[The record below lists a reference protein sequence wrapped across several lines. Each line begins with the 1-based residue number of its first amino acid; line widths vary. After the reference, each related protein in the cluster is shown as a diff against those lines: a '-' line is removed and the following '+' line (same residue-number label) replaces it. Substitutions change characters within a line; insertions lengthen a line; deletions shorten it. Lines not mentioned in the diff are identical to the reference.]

1 MSGKSALIG
10 ICLAVVVGVG
20 AGAYVLFERHFKP
33 RAPVA
38 ERTLPPLDFGRGR
51 GLSYTFV
58 DTGGALQTVD
68 ARDDIPDDA
77 REFVKVSGTS
87 VRRTERTASLVY
99 VADLRVQAADGGFP
113 YKVMTDAQFLELVLP
128 QSSER
133 TLYVKYEPEPA
144 PPPPPRVA
152 RPRGKGARAKEPQ
165 PVLVR
170 GPGGAAGDSTGSA
183 AGSSPGAASA
193 RLGGKSVVLYTT
205 AWCPACTQARSWF
218 RQRGIPFVEHDIE
231 KDQQADR
238 EYAQKCARIGQA
250 PGRVPGVEIGGR
262 LMIGFAPGR
271 VESLLRR

>member
-1 MSGKSALIG
+1 VSGKSALIG

-133 TLYVKYEPEPA
+133 TLYVKYEPEPE
-144 PPPPPRVA
+144 PPPPPRVQK
-152 RPRGKGARAKEPQ
+152 PRGKGARAKAPPLPE
-165 PVLVR
+165 LIR
-170 GPGGAAGDSTGSA
+170 GSGGRA
-183 AGSSPGAASA
+183 AGSAEAEPGEESGRA
-193 RLGGKSVVLYTT
+193 GGKSVTLYTT